1 MGGGRTPKEHKTV
14 SKNAIDLFT
23 DRTEPQKS
31 WDTYRELDHGNTDV
45 IHYYG
50 EGGIGKSTLLK
61 KIMDDLIKQE
71 NHNVIM
77 YSFEATQD
85 KADFLSAMAR
95 EIGARIPDADFSIF
109 YHAYTTYL
117 KSLKMSEE
125 EIEQKLTT
133 NKSGVYVTESLKFA
147 VNVGADLVSIAMPIP
162 LGNTMAKAGEKLIN
176 LIAYAVSKIC
186 SVITMKQKQS

>member
-1 MGGGRTPKEHKTV
+1 M
-14 SKNAIDLFT
+14 
-23 DRTEPQKS
+23 
-31 WDTYRELDHGNTDV
+31 

-109 YHAYTTYL
+109 YHTYTTYL